1 MKKNWDSKDNQAYIE
16 QIIEYKQKII
26 DTSKIVQ
33 EKHSK
38 KVMSK
43 ELVGEELPGEPE
55 EMPAEDDEFE
65 DEEDE
70 FDSLDDLEFPED
82 EMEVE

>member
-1 MKKNWDSKDNQAYIE
+1 MTEYEVYVNSINKVFELTDKMKKNWDSKDNQYIE

-43 ELVGEELPGEPE
+43 ELVGEE
-55 EMPAEDDEFE
+55 
-65 DEEDE
+65 
-70 FDSLDDLEFPED
+70 
-82 EMEVE
+82 